1 MRIVWTIAAGS
12 LLAAAIALA
21 VAPDHGRMVAR
32 VELLVLGATVAA
44 YFLGRLRRRVP
55 LPAKSAFDRAP
66 RTRDLSLTPLEL
78 QRAEL
83 EVRLVVA
90 SATSIDRLLVPRLRA
105 MTDARL
111 RFGHGLELD
120 DPAQAGAIAAL
131 TGPHLWAL
139 IDPART
145 RADDPT
151 KPGLALPELSRALSA
166 LEAL

>member
-1 MRIVWTIAAGS
+1 MRLVWTVAAGS
-12 LLAAAIALA
+12 VLAAAIALA
-21 VAPDHGRMVAR
+21 VTPDRGRMVAR
-32 VELLVLGATVAA
+32 VELLVLGATLSA

-55 LPAKSAFDRAP
+55 LPAKSPFDRAP
-66 RTRDLSLTPLEL
+66 RTRDVSLTPLEL

-111 RFGHGLELD
+111 HLAHGLDLD
-120 DPAQAGAIAAL
+120 DPAQAAAIADL
-131 TGPHLWAL
+131 TGPHLWSL

-151 KPGLALPELSRALSA
+151 KPGLALPELARALSA

>member
-1 MRIVWTIAAGS
+1 MRLVWSIAVGS
-12 LLAAAIALA
+12 VLAAAIALA
-21 VAPDHGRMVAR
+21 VAPDHGRVIAR

-44 YFLGRLRRRVP
+44 YFARRLRQRVP
-55 LPAKSAFDRAP
+55 YPARSAFDRVP
-66 RTRDLSLTPLEL
+66 RTRNLSVTPLEL

-90 SATSIDRLLVPRLRA
+90 SATSIDRLLVPRLRT
-105 MTDARL
+105 MTADRL
-111 RFGHGLELD
+111 RLGHGLDLQ
-120 DPAQAGAIAAL
+120 DPVQADTIAEL

-151 KPGLALPELSRALSA
+151 KPGLALPELSRALAA

>member
-1 MRIVWTIAAGS
+1 MGS

-21 VAPDHGRMVAR
+21 VAPDHGRVIAR

-44 YFLGRLRRRVP
+44 YFVRRLRQRVP

-105 MTDARL
+105 MTAARL
-111 RFGHGLELD
+111 HLGHGLDLH
-120 DPAQAGAIAAL
+120 DPAQAGAIAAI

>member
-1 MRIVWTIAAGS
+1 VWSTAVGS
-12 LLAAAIALA
+12 LIAAAIALA
-21 VAPDHGRMVAR
+21 ARPDHGRVIAR
-32 VELLVLGATVAA
+32 LELLVLGAAVAA
-44 YFLGRLRRRVP
+44 YFVRRLRQRVP
-55 LPAKSAFDRAP
+55 QPGRSAFDRAP
-66 RTRDLSLTPLEL
+66 RARNVSVTPLEL

-83 EVRLVVA
+83 ELRLVVA

-105 MTDARL
+105 MTAARL
-111 RFGHGLELD
+111 RLSHGLDLD

-131 TGPHLWAL
+131 SGPHLWAL

-151 KPGLALPELSRALSA
+151 KPGMALPELSRALAA

>member
-1 MRIVWTIAAGS
+1 MGS
-12 LLAAAIALA
+12 LLATVIALG
-21 VAPDHGRMVAR
+21 VARDHGRVVVR

-44 YFLGRLRRRVP
+44 YFMRRLRQRVP
-55 LPAKSAFDRAP
+55 LPAKSAFDRA
-66 RTRDLSLTPLEL
+66 RRRHHLSLTPLEL

-111 RFGHGLELD
+111 RFGHGLDLQ

-131 TGPHLWAL
+131 TGPHLWSL